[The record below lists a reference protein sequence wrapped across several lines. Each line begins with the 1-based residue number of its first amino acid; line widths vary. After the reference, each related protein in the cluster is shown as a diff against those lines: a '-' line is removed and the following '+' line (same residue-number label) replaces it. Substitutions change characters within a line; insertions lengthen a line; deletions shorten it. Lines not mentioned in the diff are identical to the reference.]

1 MVITG
6 LTRNQFVPKAHE
18 GSNPSLCAKKA
29 VVPSRYNCF
38 SSFGAEGVDSNLAT
52 SVAGFAFERKPSGS
66 LLTSGGA
73 INLRVANTPPSLYPC
88 GTTAFLLFGAE
99 GVDSNLATSVAGF
112 AYAHCAYLRREEHSH
127 LTFALRN
134 SQHRF
139 TPSSISLPALPS
151 RHDCFNTT
159 SFRPLLGLKFIF
171 TKR

>member
-29 VVPSRYNCF
+29 VVPLRYNCF

-73 INLRVANTPPSLYPC
+73 INLRVANTPPSLYPY
-88 GTTAFLLFGAE
+88 GTTAFLLFGAV
-99 GVDSNLATSVAGF
+99 GRSRTLHRKVRGF
-112 AYAHCAYLRREEHSH
+112 AYAPRAYLRREEHSL

-139 TPSSISLPALPS
+139 TPSSISLPALPLRYNCFSSFWRS
-151 RHDCFNTT
+151 RSRT
-159 SFRPLLGLKFIF
+159 L
-171 TKR
+171 